1 MTASLLYRVASVLL
15 VLFALGHTIG
25 FRRVDPR
32 WGVEAPIAALKSTR
46 FVVQGFQRD
55 YWGFYVGFGL
65 MATLFFL
72 FAAFLSWQF
81 GGMPREALAAIP
93 GVRWAFAAA
102 FVGVTVLS
110 WRYFFVAP
118 VIFSVVI
125 TACLLLAAWLPGRA

>member
-1 MTASLLYRVASVLL
+1 MTASLLYRVSSVLL

-46 FVVQGFQRD
+46 FDVQGFTRN

-65 MATLFFL
+65 MVTLFLL

-81 GGMPREALAAIP
+81 GGMPKEGLAAIT
-93 GVRWAFAAA
+93 GIRWALAIS

-110 WRYFFVAP
+110 WMYFFMAP
-118 VIFSVVI
+118 VIFSGVI
-125 TACLLLAAWLPGRA
+125 TACLLLAAWLPWRA